1 MIGDRM
7 MRASDED
14 RHMTVD
20 LLRDAYCAGRLRA
33 EEFYGRLDAAYEAM
47 TRGELDDLTADL
59 PPVWTDAGLPSEFV
73 ISQRRSRAAGWHLLR
88 RAIWTCL
95 LALAVGL
102 AARVNSA
109 ALWAVFVVPIVL
121 LLPFAAERSRARLR
135 SPESAR
141 PACGPASRRQELP
154 GS

>member
-59 PPVWTDAGLPSEFV
+59 PPSGLM
-73 ISQRRSRAAGWHLLR
+73 QACHRS
-88 RAIWTCL
+88 
-95 LALAVGL
+95 
-102 AARVNSA
+102 S
-109 ALWAVFVVPIVL
+109 
-121 LLPFAAERSRARLR
+121 
-135 SPESAR
+135 
-141 PACGPASRRQELP
+141 
-154 GS
+154 

>member
-20 LLRDAYCAGRLRA
+20 LLRDAYCAGRLRT

-73 ISQRRSRAAGWHLLR
+73 ISQRRSRALAGERATGLRPCPTTAGVTRLLR
-88 RAIWTCL
+88 YLT
-95 LALAVGL
+95 
-102 AARVNSA
+102 
-109 ALWAVFVVPIVL
+109 
-121 LLPFAAERSRARLR
+121 
-135 SPESAR
+135 
-141 PACGPASRRQELP
+141 RRQYIDARY
-154 GS
+154 

>member
-1 MIGDRM
+1 MTTTPGDWM

-59 PPVWTDAGLPSEFV
+59 PPVWTDAGLPPEFAH
-73 ISQRRSRAAGWHLLR
+73 RRRTA
-88 RAIWTCL
+88 
-95 LALAVGL
+95 
-102 AARVNSA
+102 
-109 ALWAVFVVPIVL
+109 
-121 LLPFAAERSRARLR
+121 
-135 SPESAR
+135 
-141 PACGPASRRQELP
+141 PACPR
-154 GS
+154 